1 MRGHGSGMT
10 ACLWRDDTGWLPQ
23 VLRLEPRGGGV
34 VIARTNRAPPLL
46 TLAAL
51 ALTAC
56 RELTLPPV
64 AAEPVA
70 VAGGLRFLTVSSGA
84 LHTCGVS
91 ATGTTYCWGWNRD
104 GELGDGSRTDRSSP
118 VPVSSPVAFSAIAAG
133 GGHTCGLGAGG
144 AGYCWGRNSF
154 GQLGDSTLAD
164 TTRPAAVRGGLK
176 FTSLAVGFSHTCG
189 LTANGSAYCWGDNQ
203 LGQLGDTVVG
213 QSTAPMLVGGG
224 LVF

>member
-1 MRGHGSGMT
+1 M
-10 ACLWRDDTGWLPQ
+10 
-23 VLRLEPRGGGV
+23 
-34 VIARTNRAPPLL
+34 IARTNRAPPLL

-118 VPVSSPVAFSAIAAG
+118 VPVSSPVTFSAVAAG
-133 GGHTCGLGAGG
+133 GGHTCALAAGG
-144 AGYCWGRNSF
+144 A
-154 GQLGDSTLAD
+154 
-164 TTRPAAVRGGLK
+164 
-176 FTSLAVGFSHTCG
+176 
-189 LTANGSAYCWGDNQ
+189 AYCWGFN
-203 LGQLGDTVVG
+203 LSGQVGDSSG
-213 QSTAPMLVGGG
+213 STRVAPFGSENTS
-224 LVF
+224 